1 MPTFGA
7 VRVLWISTVL
17 AAALLTGGVA
27 DAGKK
32 RYQDVDWSEFI
43 ESPEDKA
50 KWDRQAASR
59 PKDDKAG
66 AAAERGERRAGKGKG
81 KKAKKAE
88 KAAGKKAAAA
98 ARKKKNR

>member
-7 VRVLWISTVL
+7 MRVLWISTVL

-43 ESPEDKA
+43 ETPEDKA

-66 AAAERGERRAGKGKG
+66 AADQRGERRAGKGKKA
-81 KKAKKAE
+81 KKAKKAG
-88 KAAGKKAAAA
+88 GKKAAAA